1 MEMERD
7 LREWEHNPVKMAEG
21 FSEGRHLKHF
31 SLSLYPFWKS
41 ELILFTWEA
50 ITLARAD
57 GFCRVC
63 FVLFCFLL
71 HQEADRTS
79 LTCTLD
85 SKATE
90 S

>member
-63 FVLFCFLL
+63 FCYLCFDSVSFSGIWWASALL
-71 HQEADRTS
+71 GLQ
-79 LTCTLD
+79 
-85 SKATE
+85 K
-90 S
+90 